1 MCTPTNNFCVAL
13 NRRIITRCLGSLKL
27 AAAGGQVSRIQ
38 FVFYQP
44 LKDKS
49 FRETEVTE
57 EAGCTLL
64 LPNFGEMW

>member
-1 MCTPTNNFCVAL
+1 MAL
-13 NRRIITRCLGSLKL
+13 NRRNTRCLGSLKL

-44 LKDKS
+44 LKYNS

-57 EAGCTLL
+57 EAGCSGGSR
-64 LPNFGEMW
+64 NSVRGGGSDMNNR